1 MIFFHLSLSTY
12 LDICSNPGWNKVWM
26 SPKINK
32 QASKMT
38 NKTSFNSFLDG
49 TGVKPEADALGLI

>member
-1 MIFFHLSLSTY
+1 MIFFPFKSKYIFGHLLKSRLK
-12 LDICSNPGWNKVWM
+12 KVWM

-38 NKTSFNSFLDG
+38 NKMSFNSFLDG